1 MKRRRNKAS
10 SPNGLM
16 VIFRGLFGVRDR
28 KIPARPQ
35 RYHPKNKTTTP
46 TRQDGPQT
54 RVSGGDFRDKLRA
67 YLDLHAHAFFS
78 SLGRLVDSPYTSI
91 MTITVLAIAISL
103 ASIFYIAIA
112 NFQQLA
118 GNLEASNQISLFL
131 RDDVS
136 DASAKKFAES
146 IKHNPAI
153 QDVKLISKKQALEE
167 FQAYSGFGEAVKAL
181 EQNPLP
187 IVIQVLPK
195 NTLEDGQ
202 ELEKLFNTFKQS
214 VEVDFAQMDMQW
226 IKRLQSFMEL
236 ARRSSTVLSLL
247 LGIAVLFVTGN
258 TIRLELHKRREEVAI
273 AKLVGATNSFI
284 QRPFLYTGF
293 WIGFFAGVA
302 AWFIVAVMMLIVKHP
317 IEELSGLY
325 EGDFHV
331 LFLSYSETL
340 ALLFISS
347 LLGVAGSWAVLSY
360 QLQQLKPE

>member
-10 SPNGLM
+10 FPSILM
-16 VIFRGLFGVRDR
+16 MIFRSLYDAREK
-28 KIPARPQ
+28 KIPARPH
-35 RYHPKNKTTTP
+35 RHHPTNKTATQ
-46 TRQDGPQT
+46 TRPDGPKT
-54 RVSGGDFRDKLRA
+54 RVSGGDFRDKLHA
-67 YLDLHAHAFFS
+67 YLDLHAHALFS

-103 ASIFYIAIA
+103 ASVFYITVA
-112 NFQQLA
+112 NLQQLS

-146 IKHNPAI
+146 IRQNPVI
-153 QDVKLISKKQALEE
+153 QEVKLITKNQALEE
-167 FQAYSGFGEAVKAL
+167 FRTYSGFGEAVTAL
-181 EQNPLP
+181 EKNPLP

-195 NTLEDGQ
+195 NTLENGR
-202 ELEKLFNTFKQS
+202 ELEKLLNTFKQA
-214 VEVDFAQMDMQW
+214 VEVDFAQVDMQW
-226 IKRLQSFMEL
+226 VKRLQSFMEL
-236 ARRSSTVLSLL
+236 ARRTGTALSLL
-247 LGIAVLFVTGN
+247 LGIAVLFVAGN
-258 TIRLELHKRREEVAI
+258 TIRLELHNRREEVEI

-284 QRPFLYTGF
+284 QRPFLYSGF
-293 WIGFFAGVA
+293 WLGFFAGVA

-325 EGDFHV
+325 EGDFHL
-331 LFLSYSETL
+331 LFLSYSETF

-347 LLGVAGSWAVLSY
+347 LLGIVGSWAVLSY